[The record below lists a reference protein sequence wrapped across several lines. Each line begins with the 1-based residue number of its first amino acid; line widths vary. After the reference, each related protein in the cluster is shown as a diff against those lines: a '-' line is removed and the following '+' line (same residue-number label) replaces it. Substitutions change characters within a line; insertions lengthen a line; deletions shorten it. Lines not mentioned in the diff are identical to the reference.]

1 VLDSLEADDALTRRV
16 NSLRKDDNDVV
27 LSDLP
32 DHLDPA
38 ARITSAIA
46 TADGPRVIVAVPN
59 VARPQ
64 LVRRLL
70 LGLGDAEL
78 PAPAPGGWFT
88 GERLDRLFADQGYLP
103 VTSAVAATP
112 PVATGGPLD
121 DLLSSISA
129 RAGVTDEPWLV
140 RAYEP
145 SGKPSGAPS
154 EHAPFLSVLMRTQ
167 GRRPGAFKD
176 ALLCMAAQSCTDFE
190 ILVLAHDA
198 PADQQAVI
206 EGILADQPESLRARL
221 RLVPVTGGGRTAPLN
236 AGVELARGAYIAF
249 LDDDDLVMAHWVET
263 FLSGAEE
270 CQGRLIVR
278 ALATEQSVETLPGG
292 DFRSTSWPSTRWD
305 PEMDLLRHVV
315 DNHSPLNSYA
325 YPRMVFTEYGYRF
338 DPELPVLEDWD
349 LFVRVSS
356 LLGVKDQPEVTSI
369 YRRWPHHSNSYTEL
383 AQADWPE
390 MGWKVV
396 ARWDRLPFLLP
407 AGSATKLRQDAL
419 AALHAVPLKER
430 VVGRVQRTAD
440 AWAPRLAHSPVYRPL
455 RFAFRKVR
463 RLAPPDSG
471 GTTDTR

>member
-1 VLDSLEADDALTRRV
+1 MLDILEADDALSRRV
-16 NSLRKDDNDVV
+16 NGLRKGDADVV
-27 LSDLP
+27 VTDLP
-32 DHLDPA
+32 QHVDSTA
-38 ARITSAIA
+38 CISSAVA
-46 TADGPRVIVAVPN
+46 KADGHVVVVVVPN
-59 VARPQ
+59 IARPQ

-88 GERLDRLFADQGYLP
+88 RERLDRLFADQGYLP
-103 VTSAVAATP
+103 VTSAVAVTP
-112 PVATGGPLD
+112 AVPTGCPLD
-121 DLLSSISA
+121 DLLSSVAA
-129 RAGVTDEPWLV
+129 RAGETDEPWLV

-145 SGKPSGAPS
+145 SGQQPDASS
-154 EHAPFLSVLMRTQ
+154 ESAPFLSVLMRTQ

-176 ALLCMAAQSCTDFE
+176 ALLCMAAQSRTDFE

-198 PADQQAVI
+198 SAEQQAVI
-206 EGILADQPESLRARL
+206 EGILADQSETLRGRL
-221 RLVPVTGGGRTAPLN
+221 RMVPVIGGGRTAPLN
-236 AGVELARGAYIAF
+236 AGVELARGSYIAF

-263 FLSGAEE
+263 FLNGAEE

-278 ALATEQSVETLPGG
+278 ALATEQTVETLPGG
-292 DFRSTSWPSTRWD
+292 DYRSTSWPSTRWD
-305 PEMDLLRHVV
+305 PKMDLLRHVV

-325 YPRMVFTEYGYRF
+325 YPRAVFTEYGYRF

-356 LLGVKDQPEVTSI
+356 LLGVNDQQEVTSI
-369 YRRWPHHSNSYTEL
+369 YRRWPHHANSYSEL

-407 AGSATKLRQDAL
+407 AGSVTTLRQDAL

-430 VVGRVQRTAD
+430 VVGRVQRAAD
-440 AWAPRLAHSPVYRPL
+440 AWAPRLVRTPVYRPL

-463 RLAPPDSG
+463 RLAPPNSG
-471 GTTDTR
+471 GASHTR

>member
-1 VLDSLEADDALTRRV
+1 VLDFEADAVLARHV
-16 NSLRKDDNDVV
+16 ESLRNGAQDVV

-32 DHLDPA
+32 DHVDPVA
-38 ARITSAIA
+38 CISAAIA
-46 TADGPRVIVAVPN
+46 SADGQRVVVVVPN
-59 VARPQ
+59 VAKPQ

-78 PAPAPGGWFT
+78 PEPALGGWFT
-88 GERLDRLFADQGYLP
+88 RERLDRLFADQGYLP
-103 VTSAVAATP
+103 VTSAIVATL

-121 DLLSSISA
+121 DLLSCVSA
-129 RAGVTDEPWLV
+129 RAGVTDEQWLV
-140 RAYEP
+140 RAYMP
-145 SGKPSGAPS
+145 SGQPPGALS
-154 EHAPFLSVLMRTQ
+154 ERVPFLSVLMRTQ

-198 PADQQAVI
+198 AVDQQTVI
-206 EGILADQPESLRARL
+206 EGILADQSESLRARL

-236 AGVELARGAYIAF
+236 AGVELARGSYIAF
-249 LDDDDLVMAHWVET
+249 LDDDDLVMAHWVEA
-263 FLSGAEE
+263 FQNGAEE

-278 ALATEQSVETLPGG
+278 ALATEQSVETFPGG

-305 PEMDLLRHVV
+305 PKMDLLRHVV

-325 YPRMVFTEYGYRF
+325 YPRAVFTEYGYRF

-369 YRRWPHHSNSYTEL
+369 YRRWPHHANSYTEL
-383 AQADWPE
+383 AQADWPD

-407 AGSATKLRQDAL
+407 AGSATKLRQDAM
-419 AALHAVPLKER
+419 AALHAVPLKQR
-430 VVGRVQRTAD
+430 VVGRAQRTAD
-440 AWAPRLAHSPVYRPL
+440 AWAPRLARTPVYRPL
-455 RFAFRKVR
+455 RFAFRKIR
-463 RLAPPDSG
+463 RLAPPDSP
-471 GTTDTR
+471 TTDTR